1 MLMSLRIS
9 VGMALSMLIYTAL
22 AAGSPAVTTSGS
34 DLLVMIQKSASLS
47 AHGSSE
53 DDPSPENDPSDDSL
67 PDDDLSPQGDP
78 SPEDASLAEDD
89 GDSTENAAENQN
101 EVPQLFPTDMYTVF
115 GSNYSRAKPVVA
127 VGLGY
132 QKCGTTVMSD
142 FLAHHPNVVHS
153 GAKEKHYLAGL
164 AIATTFGHSVEMVSE
179 CLSQGPPSNLSQ
191 YFEACFNG
199 KVPAKEEATL
209 DITPS
214 YGTIRNV
221 DNLVKS
227 LKSLDDGSVEFRFIA
242 VIREPVARAI
252 SAYGMKR
259 KIAQGEY
266 AGLSDSE
273 MDELMLQQ
281 LSFRSKG
288 ALPRAIID
296 GEYGDALAKFLE
308 SFPKEQ
314 LLVVNSEKLSEA
326 LTWRRIFQHLGLW
339 VPEKSMIQ
347 EWLLEA
353 NEKYQMIQKKKYS
366 EANVEYYNAS
376 QDVRSELT
384 RHYEQHNE
392 RLWEVLDSPKW
403 W

>member
-1 MLMSLRIS
+1 M
-9 VGMALSMLIYTAL
+9 VGMLFFRTL
-22 AAGSPAVTTSGS
+22 AASSPAITTSGS
-34 DLLVMIQKSASLS
+34 DLLVMIQASAYLS
-47 AHGSSE
+47 ALPPSE
-53 DDPSPENDPSDDSL
+53 DDLSPKDDSPDDSL
-67 PDDDLSPQGDP
+67 PDDDLLHQDDP
-78 SPEDASLAEDD
+78 SPEDGSLIENG
-89 GDSTENAAENQN
+89 GDSTENTAESQN
-101 EVPQLFPTDMYTVF
+101 DVPQLFPADMHTVF

-142 FLAHHPNVVHS
+142 FLTHHPNIVHF

-164 AIATTFGHSVEMVSE
+164 QIATTFANSVEMVSE
-179 CLSQGPPSNLSQ
+179 CMTQGPPKNLSE
-191 YFEACFNG
+191 YFGACFNG
-199 KVPAKEEATL
+199 KVPTREQASL

-259 KIAQGEY
+259 KLAQGEY

-273 MDELMLQQ
+273 MDGLMQRQ
-281 LSFRSKG
+281 LSSRSAG

-296 GEYGDALAKFLE
+296 GEYGDALATFLE

-314 LLVVNSEKLSEA
+314 LLVVNSAKLSDA

-339 VPEKSMIQ
+339 VPEPSMIQ
-347 EWLLEA
+347 EWLREA
-353 NEKYQMIQKKKYS
+353 NERYQMIQQKKYS
-366 EANVEYYNAS
+366 EASVEYYNAS

-384 RHYEQHNE
+384 QHYEKHNE
-392 RLWEVLDSPKW
+392 RLWEVLGSPRW